1 MNLVRSRDEDI
12 PANNTDGASI
22 PQVRATPVDPLAP
35 CLGLLCRSD
44 PADEFVS
51 RQRRNGFPGG
61 PCSWIEWQRDLQI
74 AWKSMDEAAGDD
86 VSSVIGS
93 TEPPPSG
100 ADSAFVFGERV
111 RNEGIGVAMAHAVL
125 LLQPSDVLHVPRRGA
140 GAQERLPLS
149 DGTPVLLLD
158 GREVGGG
165 TFDLVFAH
173 EVQMVLR
180 SLGWSSGSPP
190 ASELI
195 SAVWVEGSDIPTRLN
210 QRPLPATSFAALNVQ
225 DGRAPDGGHP
235 TRDGR

>member
-35 CLGLLCRSD
+35 CLRLLCRLD
-44 PADEFVS
+44 PADPFVS
-51 RQRRNGFPGG
+51 RQRRSGLPGG
-61 PCSWIEWQRDLQI
+61 PCGSATCKSPGR
-74 AWKSMDEAAGDD
+74 AWTKPPGMY

-173 EVQMVLR
+173 EVQMVLQ
-180 SLGWSSGSPP
+180 SLGWSSGSPR

-225 DGRAPDGGHP
+225 DGREAEREFMAGS
-235 TRDGR
+235 RMAAL